1 MSEVWKII
9 PEFENY
15 MVSNL
20 GNVRSNRKL
29 LNPTTN
35 LHGYKVVSL
44 HNKGVKKQKKVHQL
58 VTLCFLDYQFKNH
71 SLVIDHVNGIKTD
84 NKVENLQLISQ
95 RENKSKDSPKT
106 TCSKTGVYLQ
116 KKTGKFTAIIHV
128 KGLNKYL
135 GLFNT
140 EAEAYEYYQKALKE
154 YNETGE
160 VLILKKRKKLY
171 SNVKFISFNK
181 RINKYTVVINKKLYG
196 NYKTEEEAIKKLE
209 EILKK
214 K

>member
-20 GNVRSNRKL
+20 GNVRSKRKL

-58 VTLCFLDYQFKNH
+58 VALCFLNYQFENH
-71 SLVIDHVNGIKTD
+71 SLVIDHVNGVKTD
-84 NKVENLQLISQ
+84 NKVENLQLITQ
-95 RENKSKDSPKT
+95 RQNKSKDSPKI

-116 KKTGKFTAIIHV
+116 KKTGRFTAMIYI
-128 KGLNKYL
+128 KNTYKYL
-135 GLFNT
+135 GSFKT
-140 EAEAYEYYQKALKE
+140 EEEASDYYQKALKE
-154 YNETGE
+154 FSETGI
-160 VLILKKRKKLY
+160 VNVFKKPNFY
-171 SNVKFISFNK
+171 SNSKGVSYCKRTNVWVANSKKIYLGRFKTESDAINAVKTFNK
-181 RINKYTVVINKKLYG
+181 F
-196 NYKTEEEAIKKLE
+196 
-209 EILKK
+209 
-214 K
+214 